1 MERLLECCLEK
12 FPHVSSLKDEQKE
25 AVIHLLRSKDV
36 VAILPT
42 GFGKS
47 LIYQLYAAAKEM
59 QIQDVV
65 VLVVSPL
72 KSIMMDQI
80 EEMEELE
87 IPSIVLSTND
97 DVLQKIGEAK
107 YTSVG
112 RARQFLMNSTPLAAL
127 LAFDAQDAHTLL
139 EQRSSSII
147 VIPTNRAR
155 RQPTLSV

>member
-97 DVLQKIGEAK
+97 DVLQKIGEVK
-107 YTSVG
+107 YTLVFG
-112 RARQFLMNSTPLAAL
+112 AAEDFLDPKFQNVLKSEGSPLHSRVSL
-127 LAFDAQDAHTLL
+127 IVVDECHTV
-139 EQRSSSII
+139 E
-147 VIPTNRAR
+147 TW
-155 RQPTLSV
+155 